1 MANGI
6 DSRFTNVL
14 PTPTM
19 VEEKTSAWDAIVPLA
34 QMAMQQKAKQDSLNL
49 EYRKIGIEDKKLEQQ
64 AQTASDLKQYRSDSL
79 DAQEKAN
86 RELNEVRSRQADT
99 AATQAATAAAKQKSD
114 AKYQVMTNF
123 TNMIASMSPEDRYKE
138 ILLNP
143 EYMEYTGKDR
153 KQVMQQMN
161 DREDYKDTV
170 MLANSVQASNNPLK
184 IETMMRQLNDGDINS
199 NSNAV
204 ETYQKLS
211 TQLIKAKKYQKDLY
225 EVDTKEILSLYP
237 GYAEAL
243 KAVADNFKKPI
254 TATSMEGII
263 EEATNMRSS
272 GVIPAN
278 QLSSFI
284 KQSDKVTREYANKYR
299 IAKGIGTYKAPANI
313 PDSFMGPTQSTT
325 LSELEITPDDYAI
338 TDERYELLEKVQGDS
353 PEMFEKWLNSGEEY
367 SFKDLEADISAG
379 SLKIEV
385 DEPSV
390 GEEVDE
396 PQGISAQPS
405 ILPSIPGDVKQ
416 AALED
421 ADIASKSAQTKKEV
435 SKQPEA
441 SYEAGIGWIDSQG
454 GEATPSQI
462 KEAIAFNKK
471 NEESKGLTDHQQRK
485 IRTNLSRI
493 KNIQAKNYSE
503 GEKARRIRAIQDVIL
518 SIDPNYDFKS

>member
-14 PTPTM
+14 PTPVM

-34 QMAMQQKAKQDSLNL
+34 QMAMQQKARQDSLNL
-49 EYRKIGIEDKKLEQQ
+49 EYRKISIEDDKLKQRATE
-64 AQTASDLKQYRSDSL
+64 ASDQKQYQSDTL

-86 RELNEVRSRQADT
+86 RELNEIRSRQADT
-99 AATQAATAAAKQKSD
+99 AANQAAIAAAKQKSD
-114 AKYQVMTNF
+114 AKYQQMTNF
-123 TNMIASMSPEDRYKE
+123 TNMITSMSPEDRYKE

-143 EYMEYTGKDR
+143 EYMEYTGTDR
-153 KQVMQQMN
+153 KKVMQKMN

-170 MLANSVQASNNPLK
+170 MLASGLEASNNPLK

-243 KAVADNFKKPI
+243 KSIADNFKQPI
-254 TATSMEGII
+254 TGSSPQDMASQ
-263 EEATNMRSS
+263 ALNMRST

-284 KQSDKVTREYANKYR
+284 EQSDKVTREYANKYR
-299 IAKGIGTYKAPANI
+299 IAKGIGTYEDPNI
-313 PDSFMGPTQSTT
+313 PDSFIGPTQRTT
-325 LSELEITPDDYAI
+325 LSELEITPDDYAF
-338 TDERYELLEKVQGDS
+338 TDERFELIEKVQGDS

-435 SKQPEA
+435 SEQPEA

>member
-14 PTPTM
+14 PTPVM

-34 QMAMQQKAKQDSLNL
+34 QMAMQQKARQDTLNL
-49 EYRKIGIEDKKLEQQ
+49 EYGKINIEKDKLKQRATE
-64 AQTASDLKQYRSDSL
+64 ASDQKQYQSDTL

-86 RELNEVRSRQADT
+86 RELNEIRSRQADT
-99 AATQAATAAAKQKSD
+99 AANQAAIAAAKQKSD
-114 AKYQVMTNF
+114 AKYQQMTNF
-123 TNMIASMSPEDRYKE
+123 TNMITSMSPEDRYKE

-143 EYMEYTGKDR
+143 EYMEYTGTDR
-153 KQVMQQMN
+153 KKVMQKMN

-170 MLANSVQASNNPLK
+170 MLASGLEASNNPLK

-211 TQLIKAKKYQKDLY
+211 TQLIKAKKYQEDLY
-225 EVDTKEILSLYP
+225 EITPTEIVKEFP
-237 GYAEAL
+237 QYAEGL
-243 KAVADNFKKPI
+243 KTLVQKHAKTGSLGNLQDMKIDQVMQMAQ
-254 TATSMEGII
+254 
-263 EEATNMRSS
+263 S
-272 GVIPAN
+272 GAIP
-278 QLSSFI
+278 QESFEKYSQEVDI
-284 KQSDKVTREYANKYR
+284 LTESFANKYR
-299 IAKGIGTYKAPANI
+299 VRKGIGDYSGA
-313 PDSFMGPTQSTT
+313 FPTDPTSLTMTT
-325 LSELEITPDDYAI
+325 DQAEFEITKDDYAF
-338 TDERYELLEKVQGDS
+338 TDERFELVEKVQTDN
-353 PEMFEKWLNSGEEY
+353 PEMFIKWLNSGEEY
-367 SFKDLEADISAG
+367 RFSDLETDYSAG

>member
-86 RELNEVRSRQADT
+86 RELNEARNRQADT
-99 AATQAATAAAKQKSD
+99 AATQAETAAAKQKSD
-114 AKYQVMTNF
+114 AKYQEMTAF
-123 TNMIASMSPEDRYKE
+123 TNRIGLLPPEDRYKE

-143 EYMEYTGKDR
+143 EYMEYAGTNRTETIQK
-153 KQVMQQMN
+153 MN
-161 DREDYKDTV
+161 DHEDYKDTV
-170 MLANSVQASNNPLK
+170 MLASGLQTSNNPLK
-184 IETMMRQLNDGDINS
+184 IKTMMRELQNGPMNENS
-199 NSNAV
+199 RK
-204 ETYQKLS
+204 TYQNLAQ
-211 TQLIKAKKYQKDLY
+211 QLPKAEQYQKDLY
-225 EVDTKEILSLYP
+225 EITPTEIVKEFP
-237 GYAEAL
+237 QYAEGL
-243 KAVADNFKKPI
+243 KTLVQKHAKTGSLGNIQDMTPDQI
-254 TATSMEGII
+254 MQMGQ
-263 EEATNMRSS
+263 S
-272 GVIPAN
+272 GAIPQESFEKYSQEVNILTESFAN
-278 QLSSFI
+278 Q
-284 KQSDKVTREYANKYR
+284 YR
-299 IAKGIGTYKAPANI
+299 VRKGIGNYSGTFPT
-313 PDSFMGPTQSTT
+313 DSTSLTMTSDQAGF
-325 LSELEITPDDYAI
+325 EITPDDYAI
-338 TDERYELLEKVQGDS
+338 TDERFELIEKVQGDS

-405 ILPSIPGDVKQ
+405 ILPSIPGDAKQ

-454 GEATPSQI
+454 EEATPSQI

-471 NEESKGLTDHQQRK
+471 NEKSKGLTDNQQRK

-493 KNIQAKNYSE
+493 KNIQSKKYSE

>member
-14 PTPTM
+14 PTPVM

-34 QMAMQQKAKQDSLNL
+34 QMAMQQKARQDSLNL
-49 EYRKIGIEDKKLEQQ
+49 EYRKISIEDDKLKQRATE
-64 AQTASDLKQYRSDSL
+64 ASDQKQYQSDTL
-79 DAQEKAN
+79 DAQDKAN
-86 RELNEVRSRQADT
+86 RELNEIRSRQADT
-99 AATQAATAAAKQKSD
+99 AATQAATDALKQKSD

-123 TNMIASMSPEDRYKE
+123 TSTIALLPPEDRYKE

-143 EYMEYTGKDR
+143 EYMKYTNTNR
-153 KQVMQQMN
+153 VEVMKKMN
-161 DREDYKDTV
+161 DHEDYKDTV
-170 MLANSVQASNNPLK
+170 MQASGIQTSNNPFK
-184 IETMMRQLNDGDINS
+184 IKTMMRSLQDGPMNENS
-199 NSNAV
+199 RK
-204 ETYQKLS
+204 TYQNLAL
-211 TQLIKAKKYQKDLY
+211 QLPKAEQYQKDLY

-243 KAVADNFKKPI
+243 KSIADNFKQPI
-254 TATSMEGII
+254 TGSSPQDMASQ
-263 EEATNMRSS
+263 ALNMRST

-284 KQSDKVTREYANKYR
+284 EQSDKVTREYANKYR
-299 IAKGIGTYKAPANI
+299 IAKGIGTYEDPNI
-313 PDSFMGPTQSTT
+313 PDSFIGPTQRTT
-325 LSELEITPDDYAI
+325 LSELEITPDDYAF
-338 TDERYELLEKVQGDS
+338 TDERFELIEKVQGDS

>member
-14 PTPTM
+14 PTPT
-19 VEEKTSAWDAIVPLA
+19 VVDRETSIGDIIAPLA
-34 QMAMQQKAKQDSLNL
+34 QMAMQQKARQDTLNL
-49 EYRKIGIEDKKLEQQ
+49 EYGKINIEKDKLKQRATE
-64 AQTASDLKQYRSDSL
+64 ASDQKQYQSDTL
-79 DAQEKAN
+79 DAQDKAN
-86 RELNEVRSRQADT
+86 RELNEVRNRQADT
-99 AATQAATAAAKQKSD
+99 AATAAATAAAKQKSD
-114 AKYQVMTNF
+114 AKYQEMTAF
-123 TNMIASMSPEDRYKE
+123 TNRIALLPQEDRLKE

-143 EYMEYTGKDR
+143 EYMDFAGTDR
-153 KQVMQQMN
+153 KKVMQEMN
-161 DREDYKDTV
+161 NREDYKDTV
-170 MLANSVQASNNPLK
+170 MLASGLQASNNPLK
-184 IETMMRQLNDGDINS
+184 IKTMMRSLQDGPMNENS
-199 NSNAV
+199 RK
-204 ETYQKLS
+204 TYQNLAQ
-211 TQLIKAKKYQKDLY
+211 QLPKAEQYQKDLY

-237 GYAEAL
+237 DYAEAL
-243 KAVADNFKKPI
+243 KSIADNFKQPI
-254 TATSMEGII
+254 TGSSPQDMASQ
-263 EEATNMRSS
+263 AFNMRST

-284 KQSDKVTREYANKYR
+284 EQSDKVTREYANKYR

-325 LSELEITPDDYAI
+325 LSEIEITPDDYAF
-338 TDERYELLEKVQGDS
+338 TDERFELIEKVQGDS

-471 NEESKGLTDHQQRK
+471 NEESKGLTDNQQRK